1 MPPEMKWVESSNID
15 AIGYD
20 DEAAELW
27 VQFKSGSTYIYID
40 VPAAVAAELDF
51 APSKGS
57 YFNRAIKPS
66 YQFRQ
71 E

>member
-20 DEAAELW
+20 TEAAELW
-27 VQFKSGSTYIYID
+27 IQFKSGSTYIYTS
-40 VPAAVAAELDF
+40 VPEAVAGELEL
-51 APSKGS
+51 AASKGS
-57 YFNRAIKPS
+57 YFNRAIKPT
-66 YQFRQ
+66 YQFRL